1 MLNML
6 ACAAIASVSVMN
18 VIDHTSPTNLIIYQA
33 YTGLLSLALLA
44 SEIRAPRFL
53 NSQMRFLFTYGGRG
67 LLYTYFGC
75 IVYTN
80 HLYNI
85 IACVY
90 TVTLGVAYLVLA
102 WVPIIP
108 LQHGLLYN
116 WSHWCSE
123 GAKQMYESSSKRTH
137 RTRRGITNEQYDA
150 PLLGTAMP
158 GLNRSSNGSA
168 SQTTYFQERSVSFA
182 KDSDE
187 SSTLDQA
194 ASGNYTQQG
203 EKRGSRIYGMSTRAR
218 RLSTTGD
225 AYLDEIVNSS
235 RFARDMMDPSDS
247 EYVVAGDSRHYKS
260 PSGLASRISDNSSP
274 RTTISIPP
282 AAAYTA
288 EQPALTEQTY
298 MSQPR
303 DGMGTG
309 NNRISSPLPYHLFA
323 PESRESINNSL
334 SQITRELEK

>member
-18 VIDHTSPTNLIIYQA
+18 V
-33 YTGLLSLALLA
+33 
-44 SEIRAPRFL
+44 RAPRFL

-67 LLYTYFGC
+67 LL
-75 IVYTN
+75 
-80 HLYNI
+80 LYNI

-102 WVPIIP
+102 WVSIIP

-116 WSHWCSE
+116 WS
-123 GAKQMYESSSKRTH
+123 ALVLARARKQMYESSSKRTH
-137 RTRRGITNEQYDA
+137 RTRRGMTNEQYDA

-187 SSTLDQA
+187 FSTLDQA
-194 ASGNYTQQG
+194 ASGNYTQQK

-282 AAAYTA
+282 AAAYAA

-309 NNRISSPLPYHLFA
+309 NNRISSPLPSPA
-323 PESRESINNSL
+323 S
-334 SQITRELEK
+334 

>member
-18 VIDHTSPTNLIIYQA
+18 V
-33 YTGLLSLALLA
+33 
-44 SEIRAPRFL
+44 RAPRFL

-80 HLYNI
+80 SLYNI

-102 WVPIIP
+102 WVSIIP

-137 RTRRGITNEQYDA
+137 RTRRGMTNEQYDA

-158 GLNRSSNGSA
+158 GLNRVVKWVGQPDNVFPGA
-168 SQTTYFQERSVSFA
+168 LGRKLHAA
-182 KDSDE
+182 K
-187 SSTLDQA
+187 
-194 ASGNYTQQG
+194 G
-203 EKRGSRIYGMSTRAR
+203 EAGSRIYGMSTRAR

-282 AAAYTA
+282 AAAYAA

-323 PESRESINNSL
+323 PESREFINNSL